1 MNLDRWNKDIVMQPT
16 DRLFARII
24 APLIPRAVKPNH
36 ITVFRLFLTP
46 VMLILLMRER
56 YEVGVPLFLFAALT
70 DWFDGS
76 LARTRRQVTEW
87 GIIYDPVVDKLLI
100 GSVLFLI
107 VLQHI
112 NFTLGLALLGIE
124 AFLVVV
130 GWVRVTHGAIEP
142 ANKWGKIKMV
152 SEVCGIML
160 LLLALWSG
168 IDLLVDVSTG
178 TLALALVFAIVSIF
192 SRIK

>member
-1 MNLDRWNKDIVMQPT
+1 MNPDRWNKGIVLQPT
-16 DRLFARII
+16 DRLFSRAI
-24 APLIPRAVKPNH
+24 APLIPRSVKPNH

-46 VMLILLMRER
+46 IVVLLLMREW
-56 YEVGVPLFLFAALT
+56 YAVGVPLFLFAALT

-76 LARTRRQVTEW
+76 LARVRRQVTAW
-87 GIIYDPVVDKLLI
+87 GVIYDPVVDKLLI

-107 VLQHI
+107 VLEHI
-112 NFTLGLALLGIE
+112 NFTLGLALLGVE
-124 AFLVVV
+124 AFLVIV

-152 SEVCGIML
+152 AEVCGIML

-168 IDLLVDVSTG
+168 VDLLVDVSHG

-192 SRIK
+192 SRIR